1 MCGSKCLCVFLEC
14 LSVYVRE
21 MCALFGECQVI
32 HVYCICIS
40 LCIVCACIMSIFSV
54 CVCVYAFISGVEN
67 SCERV
72 AMCWCADYMFMCA
85 QVQKT
90 LCTHVCAY
98 INVSVQNNTT
108 QCEKPQNRNIIQHIS
123 KISHKKTKHSNTTS
137 SDITHADRSI
147 AI

>member
-1 MCGSKCLCVFLEC
+1 MLYLVSVRLYTCTVYVLVYV
-14 LSVYVRE
+14 LSVRVSCLY
-21 MCALFGECQVI
+21 L
-32 HVYCICIS
+32 
-40 LCIVCACIMSIFSV
+40 V